1 MKKAWIIGK
10 REFASY
16 FNSPIAYVTL
26 ATFLLLVGLDFFFG
40 FLSTGTGGS
49 GDFFETNEASMR
61 TLFEGVSVLLA
72 IFMPAVS
79 MRMISEE
86 KKTGTMELLT
96 TLPVRDRDIVV
107 GKFIGGLLFLGVAL
121 LLTLPYVVTVT
132 SLGRPDMGP
141 IIGGYLGLVLIGGA
155 YLAIGLLASTWTR
168 NQIIAFI
175 VAALLCTFFYFIDQ
189 LIGSAWEATRQY
201 LAVLSFKAHAQNISR
216 GVLDSRDLIFFVS
229 MIVLALM
236 LSTYSLESRKWRA

>member
-16 FNSPIAYVTL
+16 FDSPIAYVTL
-26 ATFLLLVGLDFFFG
+26 TTFLLLVGLDFFFG
-40 FLSTGTGGS
+40 FLGSVSGG
-49 GDFFETNEASMR
+49 GEDFFEANEATMR
-61 TLFEGVSVLLA
+61 NLFDGVPILLA

-96 TLPVRDRDIVV
+96 TLPVRDRDIVL
-107 GKFIGGLLFLGVAL
+107 GKWVGGLLFLGVAL
-121 LLTLPYVVTVT
+121 LLTLPYAFTVG

-141 IIGGYLGLVLIGGA
+141 IIGGYIGLALIGGA

-175 VAALLCTFFYFIDQ
+175 VAALLCTFFYFVDQ
-189 LIGSAWEATRQY
+189 LIGSAWEATREY
-201 LAVLSFKAHAQNISR
+201 LALLSFKAHAQNVAR
-216 GVLDSRDLIFFVS
+216 GIIDSRDIVFFVS

>member
-10 REFASY
+10 REFSSY
-16 FNSPIAYVTL
+16 FDSPIAYVTL
-26 ATFLLLVGLDFFFG
+26 TTFLLLVGLDFFFG
-40 FLSTGTGGS
+40 FLGSVSGG
-49 GDFFETNEASMR
+49 GEDFFEANEATMR
-61 TLFEGVSVLLA
+61 NLFDGVPILLA

-96 TLPVRDRDIVV
+96 TLPVRDRDIVF
-107 GKFIGGLLFLGVAL
+107 GKFVGGLLFLGVAL
-121 LLTLPYVVTVT
+121 LLTLPYAFTVT
-132 SLGRPDMGP
+132 ALGRPDLGP
-141 IIGGYLGLVLIGGA
+141 IIGGYIGLVLIGAA
-155 YLAIGLLASTWTR
+155 YLALGLLASTWTR

-175 VAALLCTFFYFIDQ
+175 VAAVLCTFFYFVDQ

-201 LAVLSFKAHAQNISR
+201 LALLSFKAHAQNIAR
-216 GVLDSRDLIFFVS
+216 GILDSRDFVFFVS

>member
-16 FNSPIAYVTL
+16 FDSPIAYVTL
-26 ATFLLLVGLDFFFG
+26 STFLLLVGLDFFFG
-40 FLSTGTGGS
+40 FLSAGA
-49 GDFFETNEASMR
+49 GDFFEANEASLR
-61 TLFEGVSVLLA
+61 RLFEGVPVLLA

-96 TLPVRDRDIVV
+96 TLPVRDGEIIA
-107 GKFIGGLLFLGVAL
+107 GKFLGGLLFLGVAL
-121 LLTLPYVVTVT
+121 LLTLPYVVTVM
-132 SLGRPDMGP
+132 SLGRPDVGP
-141 IIGGYLGLVLIGGA
+141 IVGGYLGLILIGGA

-175 VAALLCTFFYFIDQ
+175 LAALICTFFYYVDQ
-189 LIGSAWEATRQY
+189 LIGAAWEATRQS
-201 LAVLSFKAHAQNISR
+201 LALLSVKAHAQNISR
-216 GVLDSRDLIFFVS
+216 GVLDSRDLIFFAS
-229 MIVLALM
+229 MIALPLL